1 MTHDDMKIQD
11 LTTATN
17 LDRGMLIPI
26 SLLGQDMKISLGQ
39 ILKMIEDGIILPPSL
54 KAQYSAD
61 GTAWHTGMKSSDEWI
76 RISDDGGATW
86 GDAMP
91 LRGKD
96 GQEGLRNYTWIKFA
110 DDGDGTGMSDSP
122 KGKTWLGI
130 AYNKDTEEESDD
142 PADYKWI
149 PVKGD
154 AGRSVKNVVGYYGV
168 SLKTTIEPK
177 KYVAVP
183 PGKIPVM
190 TAFTP
195 CCGSTRPPIS
205 LTARR
210 RAPSRVWC
218 RCAATR
224 GTPRR

>member
-1 MTHDDMKIQD
+1 
-11 LTTATN
+11 
-17 LDRGMLIPI
+17 
-26 SLLGQDMKISLGQ
+26 
-39 ILKMIEDGIILPPSL
+39 
-54 KAQYSAD
+54 
-61 GTAWHTGMKSSDEWI
+61 
-76 RISDDGGATW
+76 
-86 GDAMP
+86 MP

-168 SLKTTIEPK
+168 SLKTTPSSRRN
-177 KYVAVP
+177 
-183 PGKIPVM
+183 M
-190 TAFTP
+190 SP
-195 CCGSTRPPIS
+195 CLLGRY
-205 LTARR
+205 R
-210 RAPSRVWC
+210 
-218 RCAATR
+218 
-224 GTPRR
+224 